1 MIDYKIR
8 FTPVAA
14 GFLSKSHPDNKK
26 QIKEVLKDIKD
37 KPYAGYDLQDELYGF
52 KAFKSN
58 RYRLIYKINDESK
71 YIEIY
76 YIGHRR
82 DVYEQFRSLLNQMK

>member
-14 GFLSKSHPDNKK
+14 GFLSKIHPDNKK
-26 QIKEVLKDIKD
+26 RIKEVLKDIKD

-58 RYRLIYKINDESK
+58 RYRLIYKINDENK
-71 YIEIY
+71 YIEVY